1 MNHDLYKLLFDRNP
15 DGSVSYS
22 MEDMEIIT
30 EEDNNAQAALRDLI
44 LQDYIIL
51 LDEIRKRMTGIA
63 KFAYDDEKQAV
74 RISFENNYSEG
85 SCAVVLVYLWGEKLE
100 ENQLFKTNDKVGNWT
115 CSDASSH
122 TFYFHLPVT
131 EEISRKS
138 ALISLGVSHL

>member
-1 MNHDLYKLLFDRNP
+1 MNHDLYKMLFDRNP

-30 EEDNNAQAALRDLI
+30 DEDNKQQAAFRNLI
-44 LQDYIIL
+44 MPDYTVL
-51 LDEIRKRMTGIA
+51 LEEIRKRMTGIA

>member
-1 MNHDLYKLLFDRNP
+1 MNHDLNKMLFDRNP

-44 LQDYIIL
+44 LQDYTVL
-51 LDEIRKRMTGIA
+51 LEEIRKRIDGIA
-63 KFAYDDEKQAV
+63 RFAYDDEKQAV
-74 RISFENNYSEG
+74 RISFDHSYSG
-85 SCAVVLVYLWGEKLE
+85 SSCAVVLVDLWGEKLE
-100 ENQLFKTNDKVGNWT
+100 ETQLFEKDEIIGNWT

-122 TFYFHLPVT
+122 RFYFHLPVT

-138 ALISLGVSHL
+138 AFISLGVSHL